1 RVARAF
7 TVYFQLVNLAEER
20 HRARSLRERERGDQ
34 LVPESLAACVSAV
47 RAEAGEDALV
57 EVLNRLEVRPV
68 LTAHPTEARRRA
80 VVDALRRIG
89 ELMERMGKP
98 VLGAADRLAAER
110 GLYEQLTI
118 LWRTAQLRHTAPTP
132 LDEVR
137 AVAAV
142 FDETLFELVPRLC
155 RGLEQALVGA
165 DAVGRAQPPFRT
177 FLRWGSWVGGDREGN
192 PAVTAQIT
200 QAA

>member
-1 RVARAF
+1 MEGMPDPLRADLERLGAVLELVLTEAEGPALVADVATLRAATIQLRQTRGPAAEAATQRVVELVAGLDMGRAERVARAF

-98 VLGAADRLAAER
+98 VL
-110 GLYEQLTI
+110 
-118 LWRTAQLRHTAPTP
+118 
-132 LDEVR
+132 
-137 AVAAV
+137 
-142 FDETLFELVPRLC
+142 
-155 RGLEQALVGA
+155 
-165 DAVGRAQPPFRT
+165 
-177 FLRWGSWVGGDREGN
+177 
-192 PAVTAQIT
+192 
-200 QAA
+200 